1 MYKVDQLGIGIEKP
15 NVGIDIPASI
25 VSVRYRKKMF
35 DGVDLVYL
43 RLGSGIGNSLHSGS
57 GLTECWKDRHSGIC
71 KGLSKRHFHKII
83 CLLIFRL
90 STPYEPMVHHQT
102 KFKI

>member
-35 DGVDLVYL
+35 DGVDLVYMYIY
-43 RLGSGIGNSLHSGS
+43 G
-57 GLTECWKDRHSGIC
+57 WV
-71 KGLSKRHFHKII
+71 
-83 CLLIFRL
+83 
-90 STPYEPMVHHQT
+90 PA
-102 KFKI
+102 